1 MGERDLARLGDSL
14 ANPDDE
20 DDEEAEQPTESETE
34 EPQEETITEP
44 ATQTD
49 DRPDE
54 GASRDTATSTQTQTQ
69 QSENESSGA
78 NENSRPS
85 QCQEITRDGTQC
97 DHDAQPGSSYC
108 KKHQPD
114 KFGNRPGEFQRK
126 QWNLLPDVV
135 DGLFADSVTSDSLY
149 IDVQKEVGE
158 SFQKKSI
165 ENKMGEFLLER
176 QEEFIE
182 FVSREYSEHQ

>member
-1 MGERDLARLGDSL
+1 MGERDLAGLGDSL
-14 ANPDDE
+14 TNPGE
-20 DDEEAEQPTESETE
+20 DDDTEQPAESEAETS
-34 EPQEETITEP
+34 QEETSAEP
-44 ATQTD
+44 VSQTD
-49 DRPDE
+49 DQPDE
-54 GASRDTATSTQTQTQ
+54 EPSSDSETSTSTETQ
-69 QSENESSGA
+69 QSTDQSTDAKED
-78 NENSRPS
+78 SRPS

-126 QWNLLPDVV
+126 QWNLLPEVI
-135 DGLFADSVTSDSLY
+135 DGLFDDSVTADSLY

-165 ENKMGEFLLER
+165 ENKMGEFLLEHR
-176 QEEFIE
+176 EEFIE
-182 FVSREYSEHQ
+182 YVSREHSKHQ